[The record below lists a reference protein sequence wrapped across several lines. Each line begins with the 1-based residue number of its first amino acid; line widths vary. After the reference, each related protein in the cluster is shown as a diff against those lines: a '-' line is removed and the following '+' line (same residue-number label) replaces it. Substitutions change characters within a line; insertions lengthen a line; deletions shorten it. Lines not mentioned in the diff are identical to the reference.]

1 MAADV
6 NQSDQLI
13 IEYFNTLEKYEQEM
27 AVLSNLLRQ
36 GQWSLSQAKQALGG
50 PHRVSRYQYDQRMQA
65 QLRVETNAAENGN
78 EATYELIRW
87 VKPTESV
94 EPSTTHESVEAPGMS
109 QLKQR
114 RQRVSISDESSEN
127 GSSEEAETQKEQS
140 LLSASKSNIHD
151 PLRWFGVL
159 VPGSLRQSQC
169 YFHQS
174 TTRIVK
180 LANLKVQLDQ
190 LATRISSQRRSDITN
205 L

>member
-1 MAADV
+1 MTADA
-6 NQSDQLI
+6 NQPDQLI
-13 IEYFNTLEKYEQEM
+13 IEYFNTLDKYEQEM

-65 QLRVETNAAENGN
+65 QLRVEANAAENGN

-94 EPSTTHESVEAPGMS
+94 EPSTTHESAEAPGMS

-114 RQRVSISDESSEN
+114 HQRASTSDESSEN

-140 LLSASKSNIHD
+140 LPSASKSNIHD

-159 VPGSLRQSQC
+159 VPGSLRQSQR

-174 TTRIVK
+174 TTRIVN

-190 LATRISSQRRSDITN
+190 LATRISSQRRSDTTN